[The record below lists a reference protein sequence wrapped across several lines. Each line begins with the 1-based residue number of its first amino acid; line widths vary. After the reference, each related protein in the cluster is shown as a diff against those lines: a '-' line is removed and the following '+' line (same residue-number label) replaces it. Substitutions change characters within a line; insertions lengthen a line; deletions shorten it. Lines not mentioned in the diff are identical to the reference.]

1 MQLKQTKMRSIESVD
16 FVRSDAVDSQ
26 NNFQR
31 FQTFAASESTRNKTA
46 LLLCGVC
53 RGEHDADCSFKML
66 KLVPPFRPS
75 HRTANDVASSDDNAD
90 DDDAYAY
97 GSVVDFEMDVE
108 ALVPQHVAPARVGS
122 FVDDVELAM
131 IRAAD
136 VRAFQSDLF
145 VSAPALPRVRPVAPQ
160 STIDNRLDAV
170 VRRFLVRLCICI
182 GR

>member
-1 MQLKQTKMRSIESVD
+1 MTPKQNKNLIAQYMKDTQSLAARYLPN
-16 FVRSDAVDSQ
+16 DSQ

-108 ALVPQHVAPARVGS
+108 ALVPQHVAPARVDG
-122 FVDDVELAM
+122 EREIHGPLGC
-131 IRAAD
+131 RWW
-136 VRAFQSDLF
+136 RE
-145 VSAPALPRVRPVAPQ
+145 RWWR
-160 STIDNRLDAV
+160 
-170 VRRFLVRLCICI
+170 
-182 GR
+182 